1 MHNNSYLA
9 YLMYRRHSFKAGE
22 YDLRHF
28 GGCILEPPKHTVA
41 IRDVEIVS
49 SFGNPDDVIDHG
61 RYKTVDF
68 DIAVGFRRDL
78 YSGSTAVQISEIK
91 NWLSSLTDN
100 YHYYSDSYNKGW
112 HTRAVLTEVDP
123 LVRTNVNLWETKL
136 TFTRLPYWYSDSGAA
151 EIPLIKNE
159 DVILDNPSPLPSKP
173 TIIWRYTPGASGMHR
188 LWVNGTQVLMY
199 GTSDD
204 AEIRFECEAMRYISI
219 KSNGT
224 IVQVDDTLPPDLLP
238 RGHQNVVRVTG
249 AGDFSIIPNWRRL

>member
-49 SFGNPDDVIDHG
+49 SFGNSDDVIDHG

-78 YSGSTAVQISEIK
+78 YSGSAAVQISEIK

-112 HTRAVLTEVDP
+112 HTQARLTEVDP

-136 TFTRLPYWYSDSGAA
+136 TFKRLPYWYSDSGAA
-151 EIPLIKNE
+151 EIPLTAHE
-159 DVILDNPSPLPSKP
+159 DIRLENPSPLPAKP
-173 TIIWRYTPGASGMHR
+173 TIIWRATSGTTGKKYVT
-188 LWVNGTQVLMY
+188 VNGTQLVIIGGIY
-199 GTSDD
+199 A
-204 AEIRFECEAMRYISI
+204 AEIRFECEAMRYIEI
-219 KSNGT
+219 GVN
-224 IVQVDDTLPPDLLP
+224 QRDDFTSW
-238 RGHQNVVRVTG
+238 GHI
-249 AGDFSIIPNWRRL
+249 AA